1 MIRKL
6 TGVLAACAFA
16 LAALAPA
23 TADAQHRR
31 GYSDRDRGHHGRHY
45 SPRDRHRDVHA
56 GVLGLVLGLSLGGI
70 AARHAARR
78 DCVEGRGCAPPL
90 PPPPPGRCYEPC
102 AAQSGYY
109 DPRYDQRDQYDPRY
123 DDQRYE
129 DEDQYGEPLEGG
141 YYEDED
147 YPPQRQDQCTRRRWD
162 DSQRRFVTESMPC

>member
-16 LAALAPA
+16 LATLAPA

-31 GYSDRDRGHHGRHY
+31 GGYYDRGDHGRYYRH
-45 SPRDRHRDVHA
+45 RDRHDEVAA

-78 DCVEGRGCAPPL
+78 DCIEGRGCAL
-90 PPPPPGRCYEPC
+90 PPPPGRCYDPC
-102 AAQSGYY
+102 AAQQGYY
-109 DPRYDQRDQYDPRY
+109 DPRYDRRDGYDPRY
-123 DDQRYE
+123 DDRRYE
-129 DEDQYGEPLEGG
+129 DEYGEPLEGG

-147 YPPQRQDQCTRRRWD
+147 YPPPRQAQCTRRRWD
-162 DSQRRFVTESMPC
+162 DYERRFVTEAVPC